1 MASYVIFEPP
11 CASQP
16 EDAAVFVRDG
26 FHWLAFIV
34 PFIWFLW
41 YRLWI
46 EAGLVFA
53 AMVGLSAL
61 EQVDGMQGIVPAI
74 SLLLSL
80 GLGFEAPTMRM
91 AALRRRGWRER
102 GVVEADGC
110 DEAAIR
116 YLADADTDMP
126 APAPYPPSATP
137 APTTSPRRSG
147 AVPALGLFSYPGRH

>member
-11 CASQP
+11 GAPRP
-16 EDAAVFVRDG
+16 EDAVFVRDG

-34 PFIWFLW
+34 PFFWFLW
-41 YRLWI
+41 HRLWL

-61 EQVDGMQGIVPAI
+61 EQVGGMQGIVAPI
-74 SLLLSL
+74 SVLLSL
-80 GLGFEAPTMRM
+80 GLGFEAPALRM

-102 GVVEADGC
+102 GVVEADGR
-110 DEAAIR
+110 DEAEIR

-126 APAPYPPSATP
+126 ASVPYPLSTAP
-137 APTTSPRRSG
+137 APTMPPRRPG

>member
-11 CASQP
+11 GAPRP
-16 EDAAVFVRDG
+16 EDAVFVRDG
-26 FHWLAFIV
+26 FHWLAFIA
-34 PFIWFLW
+34 PFFWFLW
-41 YRLWI
+41 YRMWI

-61 EQVDGMQGIVPAI
+61 EQVDGMQGIVAPV

-80 GLGFEAPTMRM
+80 GLGFEAPALRM

-102 GVVEADGC
+102 GVVEADGY
-110 DEAAIR
+110 DEATIR

>member
-11 CASQP
+11 GAAEP
-16 EDAAVFVRDG
+16 ERAIFVRDG

-34 PFIWFLW
+34 PFFWFLW
-41 YRLWI
+41 HRLWI

-61 EQVDGMQGIVPAI
+61 EQVDGMQGIVPVV
-74 SLLLSL
+74 SLLVSL
-80 GLGFEAPTMRM
+80 GLGFEAPALRM
-91 AALRRRGWRER
+91 AALRHRGWREW
-102 GVVEADGC
+102 GVVEADGH

-137 APTTSPRRSG
+137 APTTPPCRSG

>member
-11 CASQP
+11 GAPRS
-16 EDAAVFVRDG
+16 EDAVFVRDG

-34 PFIWFLW
+34 PFFWFLW

-61 EQVDGMQGIVPAI
+61 EQVDGMQGIVVPV

-80 GLGFEAPTMRM
+80 GLGFEAPVLRM

-102 GVVEADGC
+102 GVVEADGR
-110 DEAAIR
+110 DEAEIR

-137 APTTSPRRSG
+137 APTTPPRRSG

>member
-11 CASQP
+11 GAPRP
-16 EDAAVFVRDG
+16 EDAVFIRDG

-34 PFIWFLW
+34 PFFWFLW
-41 YRLWI
+41 HRLWL

-53 AMVGLSAL
+53 AMVGLAAL
-61 EQVDGMQGIVPAI
+61 ERVDGMQGVVTPV

-80 GLGFEAPTMRM
+80 GLGFEAPALWM
-91 AALRRRGWRER
+91 AALRRRSWRER
-102 GVVEADGC
+102 GVVEADNR

-116 YLADADTDMP
+116 YLADADVEP
-126 APAPYPPSATP
+126 AAPVPYPASTASAHTTP
-137 APTTSPRRSG
+137 PRRPA

>member
-11 CASQP
+11 GASRP
-16 EDAAVFVRDG
+16 EDAVFVRDG

-34 PFIWFLW
+34 PFFWFLW
-41 YRLWI
+41 YRMWI

-61 EQVDGMQGIVPAI
+61 EQVDGMQGIVPAV
-74 SLLLSL
+74 LLSL
-80 GLGFEAPTMRM
+80 GLGFEAPVLRM
-91 AALRRRGWRER
+91 AAVRRRGWRER
-102 GVVEADGC
+102 GVVEADGY

-126 APAPYPPSATP
+126 APAPYLPSATP
-137 APTTSPRRSG
+137 ASATPLRRSG

>member
-11 CASQP
+11 GASRP
-16 EDAAVFVRDG
+16 EDAVFVCDG

-34 PFIWFLW
+34 PFFWFLW
-41 YRLWI
+41 YRLWL
-46 EAGLVFA
+46 ETGLVFV

-61 EQVDGMQGIVPAI
+61 ERVEGMQGIVPAV

-80 GLGFEAPTMRM
+80 CLGFEAPMLRM
-91 AALRRRGWRER
+91 AALRRRGWHEW
-102 GVVEADGC
+102 GVVDADGP

-116 YLADADTDMP
+116 YLADADTDIP
-126 APAPYPPSATP
+126 AAAPYRPAAPAPSTPPRGSV
-137 APTTSPRRSG
+137 

>member
-11 CASQP
+11 GASQP
-16 EDAAVFVRDG
+16 EDAVFVRDG

-80 GLGFEAPTMRM
+80 GLGFEAPAMRM

-116 YLADADTDMP
+116 HLADADTDMP